1 MAKKTLSIAEQISAL
16 EDDLANKNEEI
27 RSYEKGIDKL
37 LKSLFGMDKK
47 AIDKLIADSRK
58 KSSEEA
64 GKVSTAD
71 RVDAAIPQRNSASEG
86 HSPSSI

>member
-16 EDDLANKNEEI
+16 EDDLASKNEEI

-37 LKSLFGMDKK
+37 LKSLFGMNKK

-58 KSSEEA
+58 KTSDEA
-64 GKVSTAD
+64 GKVPAAD
-71 RVDAAIPQRNSASEG
+71 RVDAEIP
-86 HSPSSI
+86 